1 MVAIGL
7 NDERARMVLEAF
19 RHFGRGLGEAL
30 LPKNILSVF
39 IQRRWRPQDM
49 EDGIAHGISFGWFEP
64 GANNFIRLT
73 TAGFAEL

>member
-19 RHFGRGLGEAL
+19 RHFGRGLGEVL

-39 IQRRWRPQDM
+39 IQRGWRPQDR
-49 EDGIAHGISFGWFEP
+49 EDGIAHGISLGWLSR
-64 GANNFIRLT
+64 GRT
-73 TAGFAEL
+73 TSSA

>member
-7 NDERARMVLEAF
+7 NYERARMVLEAF

-39 IQRRWRPQDM
+39 IQREWRPKDM
-49 EDGIAHGISFGWFEP
+49 EDGIAHGISLGWFEP
-64 GANNFIRLT
+64 GANSYLHLT
-73 TAGFAEL
+73 AAGFAEL